1 MPAALTLLLAGVLL
15 ASGAAKL
22 RDPSGMVVLLRQA
35 LTPLVPAFALTRA
48 LALLEVAL
56 GALLLSGV
64 APRAAGIAAAL
75 LLVALTAALRVA
87 AHRAPEAAAACSCF
101 GGPAGAP
108 PAQAALRNALLIAAA
123 AVVVLDPATT
133 AWDLPADEVAAAITV
148 AVGLACTW
156 LLGAALARAIGVLGT
171 ETHR

>member
-64 APRAAGIAAAL
+64 D
-75 LLVALTAALRVA
+75 